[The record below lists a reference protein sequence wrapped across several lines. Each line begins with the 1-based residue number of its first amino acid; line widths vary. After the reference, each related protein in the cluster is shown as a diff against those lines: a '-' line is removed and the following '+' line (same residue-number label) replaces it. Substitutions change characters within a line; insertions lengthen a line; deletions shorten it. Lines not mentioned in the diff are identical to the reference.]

1 MPENRSEWTRAM
13 KNESRY
19 LSNDLQALLW
29 VSGCVKTATIERIN
43 TMKSGS
49 LRVSRFVLSIEM
61 LCCFIPVSFIFLVLM
76 MNFIEIQSIRTDGR
90 FITYAALGMIGPI
103 GLMLG
108 SRLLLRQ
115 PYNMGKLLKSVL
127 YTLAAGIVIGGL
139 MQVAAGNILLNDW
152 WLVLILTTLM
162 PAAALL
168 HLIYLSQGKNKLAQN

>member
-1 MPENRSEWTRAM
+1 
-13 KNESRY
+13 
-19 LSNDLQALLW
+19 
-29 VSGCVKTATIERIN
+29 
-43 TMKSGS
+43 MKSGS